1 MPRVVFQ
8 RDGLA
13 QRPNGCKP
21 RELKCRVGC
30 IQSRSALPSHR
41 LKYTLLLPK
50 SGPTGS
56 VARHITMESS
66 WEHSSNDALDRQ
78 EQMLQDTMREL
89 DMLNEE
95 IVTLT
100 TEYNSML
107 QQLKDLV
114 LNT

>member
-1 MPRVVFQ
+1 MADILQFPSKHDINKVDR
-8 RDGLA
+8 L
-13 QRPNGCKP
+13 
-21 RELKCRVGC
+21 RELN
-30 IQSRSALPSHR
+30 
-41 LKYTLLLPK
+41 
-50 SGPTGS
+50 
-56 VARHITMESS
+56 E
-66 WEHSSNDALDRQ
+66 ALDRQ

>member
-1 MPRVVFQ
+1 MADILQFPNRHDINRVE
-8 RDGLA
+8 RL
-13 QRPNGCKP
+13 
-21 RELKCRVGC
+21 RELN
-30 IQSRSALPSHR
+30 
-41 LKYTLLLPK
+41 
-50 SGPTGS
+50 
-56 VARHITMESS
+56 E
-66 WEHSSNDALDRQ
+66 ALDRQ
-78 EQMLQDTMREL
+78 EQMLQETMREL

>member
-1 MPRVVFQ
+1 MADIIQFPSKHDINKVDR
-8 RDGLA
+8 L
-13 QRPNGCKP
+13 
-21 RELKCRVGC
+21 REL
-30 IQSRSALPSHR
+30 
-41 LKYTLLLPK
+41 
-50 SGPTGS
+50 
-56 VARHITMESS
+56 
-66 WEHSSNDALDRQ
+66 NDALDRQ

>member
-1 MPRVVFQ
+1 ME
-8 RDGLA
+8 A
-13 QRPNGCKP
+13 QGSNLMADIIQFPSKHDINKVDRL
-21 RELKCRVGC
+21 REL
-30 IQSRSALPSHR
+30 
-41 LKYTLLLPK
+41 
-50 SGPTGS
+50 
-56 VARHITMESS
+56 
-66 WEHSSNDALDRQ
+66 NDALDRQ

>member
-1 MPRVVFQ
+1 MADILQF
-8 RDGLA
+8 
-13 QRPNGCKP
+13 PNRHDINKVERL
-21 RELKCRVGC
+21 RELN
-30 IQSRSALPSHR
+30 
-41 LKYTLLLPK
+41 
-50 SGPTGS
+50 
-56 VARHITMESS
+56 E
-66 WEHSSNDALDRQ
+66 ALDRQ
-78 EQMLQDTMREL
+78 EQMLQETMREL

>member
-1 MPRVVFQ
+1 MEAKGSGVMADILQFPNEHEINRVE
-8 RDGLA
+8 RL
-13 QRPNGCKP
+13 
-21 RELKCRVGC
+21 RELN
-30 IQSRSALPSHR
+30 
-41 LKYTLLLPK
+41 
-50 SGPTGS
+50 
-56 VARHITMESS
+56 E
-66 WEHSSNDALDRQ
+66 ALDRQ

-89 DMLNEE
+89 DTLNEE

>member
-1 MPRVVFQ
+1 MADILQFPNKHDINRVE
-8 RDGLA
+8 RL
-13 QRPNGCKP
+13 
-21 RELKCRVGC
+21 RELN
-30 IQSRSALPSHR
+30 
-41 LKYTLLLPK
+41 
-50 SGPTGS
+50 
-56 VARHITMESS
+56 E
-66 WEHSSNDALDRQ
+66 ALDRQ
-78 EQMLQDTMREL
+78 EQMLQETMREL